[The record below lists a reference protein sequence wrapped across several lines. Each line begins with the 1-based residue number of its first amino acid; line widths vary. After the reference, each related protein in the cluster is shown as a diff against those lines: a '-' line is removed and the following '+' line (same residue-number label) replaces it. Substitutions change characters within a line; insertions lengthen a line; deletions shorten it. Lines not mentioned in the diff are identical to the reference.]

1 MGHDAKKRG
10 GGGGKA
16 VGTKGMEYRI
26 KPAFLLIYNLF

>member
-1 MGHDAKKRG
+1 MTQKSG
-10 GGGGKA
+10 GEEGGKA